1 MAHNGEMTFEGGL
14 IGLNE
19 GTVGT
24 ALSQFGAALL
34 AVLSFKIF
42 LALQLDATLFQA
54 MVSDLSQGTVAE
66 KVAAKLIGLDA
77 VSQMVADALRPL
89 IG

>member
-1 MAHNGEMTFEGGL
+1 MAHYGEMTFEDGL
-14 IGLNE
+14 IELDE
-19 GTVGT
+19 ATIST
-24 ALSQFGAALL
+24 SLTQFGAALL

-54 MVSDLSQGTVAE
+54 MVSDLAQGGLAE

-77 VSQMVADALRPL
+77 VSQMAVDALRPL